1 MVVALP
7 GSGGRR
13 LPASITA
20 PPASLCLLGLPAYQ
34 TACAAPA
41 DACPCSVANSQDVV
55 AGDGTTSVTVLCGAL
70 LKKSLELLEKGVS
83 LCNCSLAAC
92 ELRPRLQKLREQQ
105 SRRAEAVPA

>member
-1 MVVALP
+1 M
-7 GSGGRR
+7 
-13 LPASITA
+13 
-20 PPASLCLLGLPAYQ
+20 
-34 TACAAPA
+34 
-41 DACPCSVANSQDVV
+41 

-70 LKKSLELLEKGVS
+70 LKKSLELLEKGVSITVRKRALRTSALMCGVERWAGRCSKKSLELLEKGVS